1 MVKNVRE
8 NFHLMNESNETSL
21 QIKKKWTLIRK
32 Y

>member
-8 NFHLMNESNETSL
+8 NCHLMNESNETSL